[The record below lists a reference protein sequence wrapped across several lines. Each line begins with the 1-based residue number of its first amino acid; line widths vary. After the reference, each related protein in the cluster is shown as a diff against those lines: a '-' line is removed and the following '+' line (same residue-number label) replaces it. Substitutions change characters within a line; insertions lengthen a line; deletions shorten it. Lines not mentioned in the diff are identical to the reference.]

1 MYGVWVYSSSPVRV
15 EFYVRFLHRLVEG
28 FKRTLL
34 GLLSPTMKS
43 VMQTPPR
50 HTRRLEQDALL
61 FLDPCSEGAWRCKV
75 EDEMHTKGHA
85 ITQFWCVPSMQRL
98 DVCNTLCKWSFGVRL
113 VAAEWLRGSLNEW
126 MNELDTSS
134 EEHHVCPANF
144 KAICE
149 SDQTGFSVERNTI
162 SPKGP
167 FSSST
172 RGFLSYHTF
181 FPISFRVYPLR
192 TPIILLWLVDAQ
204 LSWSGPKWWT
214 WQSNWSICNSH
225 YSLLSRWTFISF
237 FFFLVNVY
245 LIYITFASDIF
256 SCIFPWLLY
265 VFHKPHW
272 LLTLLWKGALQWNL
286 TTELCPWWWTNS
298 TTDWCLFSLSSLR
311 QCHYVGT
318 PFTDCRWHAHM
329 GIQILNEGKPT
340 SGFNTIPGEM
350 EMETNPFLEQKK
362 KVI

>member
-237 FFFLVNVY
+237 FFFWLMFISY
-245 LIYITFASDIF
+245 ISLLHLIY
-256 SCIFPWLLY
+256 
-265 VFHKPHW
+265 FH
-272 LLTLLWKGALQWNL
+272 A
-286 TTELCPWWWTNS
+286 
-298 TTDWCLFSLSSLR
+298 SSLDY
-311 QCHYVGT
+311 CTSFISHTDFWPCCGKVHYNETWLQSFALG
-318 PFTDCRWHAHM
+318 D
-329 GIQILNEGKPT
+329 GQIPRLTGAFSAFLP
-340 SGFNTIPGEM
+340 SGSAIM
-350 EMETNPFLEQKK
+350 
-362 KVI
+362 